1 MEKLAHS
8 TGNSS
13 GVSACHDVT
22 ATRELFVHSVRI
34 AGLIQLVLLSEA
46 VIRDELHGDL
56 IEPAILNKLV
66 VPCFLFRSHTGNHVR
81 VIFNKSVVAY
91 IPDITA
97 HKLKRFWHSVCYSQR
112 IALKHIPMRKIK
124 PSGDII
130 LFSLFRGNAGVKQVS
145 ERAQAAADRL
155 VPALIRVHK
164 ALVGLVAQQ
173 LGNVALYLLLIEV
186 AYRADD
192 ITLKLRAGVL
202 HDGSTG
208 NGIIQ
213 AEHRGVGAQPAGCCL
228 PCLDVL
234 VGQVGS
240 VHLALEPGE
249 HTQIVLPLSS
259 ELTGESLVLI
269 LLGGHLSEGI
279 RVHAVN
285 LL

>member
-1 MEKLAHS
+1 MEKLACFPDERALLP
-8 TGNSS
+8 
-13 GVSACHDVT
+13 ACHD
-22 ATRELFVHSVRI
+22 I
-34 AGLIQLVLLSEA
+34 AAAGNLLIHLIGGIGLIYLILLSA
-46 VIRDELHGDL
+46 SVIR
-56 IEPAILNKLV
+56 NKLHRDFIKPLLFF
-66 VPCFLFRSHTGNHVR
+66 PCFGLSLLRLCYRSASQLIADIVVCVLN
-81 VIFNKSVVAY
+81 VAY
-91 IPDITA
+91 SKQQSLGHTVPRGLCVTRRYA
-97 HKLKRFWHSVCYSQR
+97 YEV
-112 IALKHIPMRKIK
+112 K

-269 LLGGHLSEGI
+269 LLGSHFSEGI